1 MEKYL
6 NQSTALSEECQD
18 RRRIN
23 MVKKKEITFKDLTWQ
38 LKVGIVGGWAY
49 VIALVLSFIVGL
61 FLGTSSAI

>member
-1 MEKYL
+1 
-6 NQSTALSEECQD
+6 
-18 RRRIN
+18 